1 MKFREYD
8 NIFPKVLVSVSKEDL
23 EKQITENAT
32 KYNMIDLQYSTTTIE
47 MPVKE
52 GTLKTGYHIS
62 SKQVVEYSALMLL
75 QEKKP
80 TSKKE
85 KKLLYEGAKNEVS
98 D

>member
-8 NIFPKVLVSVSKEDL
+8 NIFPKVLKATTGELL
-23 EKQITENAT
+23 EQQITDYAT
-32 KYNMIDLQYSTTTIE
+32 RYNMIDLQYSTTTIE

-52 GTLKTGYHIS
+52 NMKTGFHIS
-62 SKQVVEYSALMLL
+62 SRQGVEYSALMLL

-80 TSKKE
+80 AKKE
-85 KKLLYEGAKNEVS
+85 KKILNEGAKNEVS

>member
-8 NIFPKVLVSVSKEDL
+8 NIFPKVLKATTGEAL
-23 EKQITENAT
+23 EQQITDYAT
-32 KYNMIDLQYSTTTIE
+32 RYNMIDLQYSTTTIE

-52 GTLKTGYHIS
+52 QMKTGFHLS
-62 SKQVVEYSALMLL
+62 SQQVVEYSALMLL

-80 TSKKE
+80 VKKE
-85 KKLLYEGAKNEVS
+85 KKLLNEGAKNEVS